1 MLLFIGG
8 RSGQI
13 VAVSPTRRLAS
24 ETESGTQRGDLMA
37 DAAMFRAGLR
47 ACGMSVSEYS
57 EHFGVPIGQVRTWKK
72 RGAPEAEMSRLA
84 RLYFDITET
93 DLGGAELPRGCW
105 EMANFLIGY
114 RHV

>member
-24 ETESGTQRGDLMA
+24 ETESGTQRGGLMA
-37 DAAMFRAGLR
+37 AAAMFRAGLR

-57 EHFGVPIGQVRTWKK
+57 DHFGVPVGQVRTWKK
-72 RGAPEAEMSRLA
+72 RGAPAAEMSRLA

-93 DLGGAELPRGCW
+93 DMADAAVPQGCW
-105 EMANFLIGY
+105 DMVAFLDGY
-114 RHV
+114 RNV